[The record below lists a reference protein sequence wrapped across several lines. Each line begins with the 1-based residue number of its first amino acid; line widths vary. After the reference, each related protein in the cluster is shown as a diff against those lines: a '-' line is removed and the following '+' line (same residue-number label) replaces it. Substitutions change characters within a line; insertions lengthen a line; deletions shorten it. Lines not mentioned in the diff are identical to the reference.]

1 MEQKY
6 LGFPIP
12 KEIEAKLY
20 TVLEKVKSEEKKSK
34 YAMDIYDV
42 VVDLSDAGLDYFFMK
57 PLEEAKIGRIKL
69 RAIAFAIKTGKKG
82 ILSVGKGIIKAM
94 NDEQIS
100 VIVRLLEQS
109 ITVRPQ
115 TEV

>member
-1 MEQKY
+1 MKQNY

-12 KEIEAKLY
+12 KHIDEKLHAVLAKVN
-20 TVLEKVKSEEKKSK
+20 TTEEKSK

-94 NDEQIS
+94 NDKQIE
-100 VIVRLLEQS
+100 VVTNMLEKS
-109 ITVRPQ
+109 ITVRPEK
-115 TEV
+115 EV